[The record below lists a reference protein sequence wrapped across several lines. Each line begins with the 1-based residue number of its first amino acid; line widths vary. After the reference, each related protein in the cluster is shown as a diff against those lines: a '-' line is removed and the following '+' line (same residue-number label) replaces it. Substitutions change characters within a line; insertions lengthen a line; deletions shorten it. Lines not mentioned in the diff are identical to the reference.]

1 MAVNLKRAF
10 NDPQNNNNPLI
21 KFYLKKYDT
30 NNDGKLSDE
39 EIDAIEEKDPELNA
53 SIFKAINTLEYQ
65 NSSENGE
72 SFNNDVTS
80 NEEDTENLFV
90 NTKDIEGLNFDSF
103 KQLSSN
109 ENNDEITSKFW
120 QFLSK
125 FDMNKLFD
133 YINTDKDD
141 VISQEELMNL
151 SSIDGMNENL
161 SLADL
166 KEFLDNTE
174 EIQSEEQSIP
184 DESAEEEK
192 APEVR
197 KGKNRFTGGGSDYTP
212 NVSSNVANNTVDTK
226 TEYTNNLNNAKTA
239 FNTAKSNYENV
250 LDGNINDPDVQAKK
264 DAMDNAYDAWQEE
277 LKQEDPTLSQNIDT
291 AKQDVETINQE
302 ISQNEKEI
310 FENETNLSDCETAYD
325 SAVSYREGLE
335 SKRSELQSALSGLDS
350 SNETDAKRIESYQ
363 NQINSIN
370 SEIEA
375 AKAKEEEA
383 KQAKEDAQKALDNS
397 KDQKTELET
406 QLKEKE
412 EILAEYVAKAE
423 ELGKN
428 NPTLMSLQQDYE
440 NKKQTYETALK
451 EYKEALKAEAISKH
465 EDVIQSQKTL
475 SDYENNEKIESY
487 NAIFGEY
494 DEEFA
499 DLFNK
504 YLLEGASD
512 HSKSDCGGAVRRAMY
527 KATLEKYGP
536 EVAAIF
542 KEGYG
547 VVGADWDNQY
557 LADCPLFTDITDSYS
572 TSEIEQ
578 MIKNGELKGA
588 IINYEVYRKD
598 SISGHVEGV
607 TTRGLTS
614 DYTRSYDLYSSGS
627 ALGQAKRHIFVPR
640 VATKEEIDQYIQ
652 LMISR
657 MKSYHSPII

>member
-512 HSKSDCGGAVRRAMY
+512 HSKSD
-527 KATLEKYGP
+527 
-536 EVAAIF
+536 F
-542 KEGYG
+542 
-547 VVGADWDNQY
+547 
-557 LADCPLFTDITDSYS
+557 
-572 TSEIEQ
+572 
-578 MIKNGELKGA
+578 
-588 IINYEVYRKD
+588 RK
-598 SISGHVEGV
+598 IW
-607 TTRGLTS
+607 T
-614 DYTRSYDLYSSGS
+614 
-627 ALGQAKRHIFVPR
+627 
-640 VATKEEIDQYIQ
+640 
-652 LMISR
+652 
-657 MKSYHSPII
+657 